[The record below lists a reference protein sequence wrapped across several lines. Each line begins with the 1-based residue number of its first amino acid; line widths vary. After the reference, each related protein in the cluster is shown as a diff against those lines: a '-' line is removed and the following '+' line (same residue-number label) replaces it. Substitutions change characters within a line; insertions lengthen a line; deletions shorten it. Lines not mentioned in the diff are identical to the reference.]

1 MAFDSHDIGG
11 RIFTFFV
18 PTLFSLAFHEFGH
31 AASAVMLG
39 DQTPRE
45 QGRLT
50 LNPLVHVDP
59 LGTVMLPLALILMG
73 QPPFGWAKPVIVT
86 PYRFTRRLEMR
97 TGLMITAAAG
107 PLMNLL
113 LAIVCALGA
122 AWGAQAEAFP
132 GGLQTVVVLERL
144 TALNVV
150 LCLFNLLP
158 FPPLDG
164 SRVVGGL
171 LPIGLRSA
179 YQQLERIS
187 PALLGVLF
195 FTGAGAALIDAPSEA
210 LLRGLGALGRAI
222 FH

>member
-1 MAFDSHDIGG
+1 MAFDSQELGS
-11 RIFTFFV
+11 RVFTFFV

-59 LGTVMLPLALILMG
+59 LGTLVLPLALILMG

-113 LAIVCALGA
+113 LAVACALAAVGA
-122 AWGAQAEAFP
+122 HRGALP
-132 GGLQTVVVLERL
+132 GGPGTVGVLEQL
-144 TALNVV
+144 AGLNVV

-158 FPPLDG
+158 LPPLDG
-164 SRVVGGL
+164 SRVVSGL
-171 LPIGLRSA
+171 LPVGLRSA
-179 YQQLERIS
+179 YQQLERLS
-187 PALLGVLF
+187 PALLGLLF
-195 FTGAGAALIDAPSEA
+195 FTGAGAALIEGPSLA
-210 LLRGLGALGRAI
+210 LLRGLGSLGGAL
-222 FH
+222 FP

>member
-1 MAFDSHDIGG
+1 MAFDSQDLGG
-11 RIFTFFV
+11 RVFTFFV

-50 LNPLVHVDP
+50 LNPIVHVDP
-59 LGTVMLPLALILMG
+59 LGTLVLPLALILMG

-107 PLMNLL
+107 PLMNLFLAVGCAL
-113 LAIVCALGA
+113 LAAAGA
-122 AWGAQAEAFP
+122 RHDGLAWGPQAV
-132 GGLQTVVVLERL
+132 TVLEQL
-144 TALNVV
+144 TGLNVV

-158 FPPLDG
+158 LPPLDG
-164 SRVVGGL
+164 SRVVSGL
-171 LPIGLRSA
+171 LPIGMRSV

-187 PALLGVLF
+187 PALLGLLF
-195 FTGAGAALIDAPSEA
+195 FTGAGAALIERPGLA
-210 LLRGLGALGRAI
+210 LMRALDSLGRAL
-222 FH
+222 FP